1 MALADIC
8 GFDKHMKPNATTV
21 DALGDEM
28 FNQCRNMSNNYEL
41 AMPPF
46 TNVTIPFNSTDSNP
60 SQKMCHK
67 NKPRFSIIVHLSV
80 IAYSQP
86 KISTR

>member
-8 GFDKHMKPNATTV
+8 GFDKYMKPNATTV

-28 FNQCRNMSNNYEL
+28 FSQCSNLADNYEL

-46 TNVTIPFNSTDSNP
+46 TNVTIPFNCIN
-60 SQKMCHK
+60 
-67 NKPRFSIIVHLSV
+67 SIIHSIKFQIILICIISRCFTSE
-80 IAYSQP
+80 YSQP
-86 KISTR
+86 KISTH